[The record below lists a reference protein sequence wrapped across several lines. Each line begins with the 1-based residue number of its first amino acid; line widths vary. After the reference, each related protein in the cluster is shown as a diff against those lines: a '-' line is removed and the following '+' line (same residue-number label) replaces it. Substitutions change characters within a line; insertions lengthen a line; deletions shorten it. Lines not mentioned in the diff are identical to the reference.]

1 MLAHKV
7 YEKTSKRENLYS
19 TRRNDSKPKRY
30 QEIVPARP
38 AFHAIRGT
46 LLPARPHHLPF
57 LFRIESEAKPF
68 LLVSVV
74 FLRRFPTTPPAR
86 RVAAR
91 RDIRRRFHLLQR
103 LRRHVARS
111 EIKIIII
118 IIRFRWSPSKRP
130 RRRCVLFSRDQLCAR
145 RHRNPS
151 RSSHDPSCLVVFVH
165 LVLLRDVA
173 VDAKRTHRIPFNKVR
188 RRKCPTRHT
197 PHHVSTPHSSPFA
210 GRDDEGRHDRRA
222 ERRRHEFRNDHFI
235 SLEIVG
241 VVLLV
246 VSRCSES
253 SSKSKSKSSP
263 FWLYVQ
269 CYTTFV
275 VLHKAT
281 TLSIWQ
287 TTEGSSFFRREEG
300 ESGVGCRPRRHVV
313 FRRRTT
319 TETRCISKDTTNRDD
334 VFPIPTSNR
343 VTKKSFSFVERRRRR
358 ENDIYHDETTTTT
371 TTMTSFVSR

>member
-111 EIKIIII
+111 EIIIII

-188 RRKCPTRHT
+188 RKCPTRHT
-197 PHHVSTPHSSPFA
+197 THHVSTPSSPFA

-222 ERRRHEFRNDHFI
+222 ERRRHEFRNDHFF
-235 SLEIVG
+235 SLEIVFWV
-241 VVLLV
+241 VVLLKVV

-253 SSKSKSKSSP
+253 SSKSKSKSKSSSP
-263 FWLYVQ
+263 FWLYV
-269 CYTTFV
+269 
-275 VLHKAT
+275 H
-281 TLSIWQ
+281 
-287 TTEGSSFFRREEG
+287 
-300 ESGVGCRPRRHVV
+300 
-313 FRRRTT
+313 
-319 TETRCISKDTTNRDD
+319 
-334 VFPIPTSNR
+334 
-343 VTKKSFSFVERRRRR
+343 
-358 ENDIYHDETTTTT
+358 
-371 TTMTSFVSR
+371 

>member
-30 QEIVPARP
+30 QEIVPARS
-38 AFHAIRGT
+38 AFHAIRGA

-111 EIKIIII
+111 EIII
-118 IIRFRWSPSKRP
+118 S
-130 RRRCVLFSRDQLCAR
+130 VLFFLRDQLCAR

-151 RSSHDPSCLVVFVH
+151 RSSHDPSCVVVFVH

-173 VDAKRTHRIPFNKVR
+173 VDAKRTHRIPFVQ
-188 RRKCPTRHT
+188 RRKCPTRNT
-197 PHHVSTPHSSPFA
+197 HVSTPSSSSFA

-222 ERRRHEFRNDHFI
+222 ERRRHEFRNDHFF
-235 SLEIVG
+235 SLEIVFWV
-241 VVLLV
+241 VVLLEVV

-253 SSKSKSKSSP
+253 SSKSKSLKSSP

-281 TLSIWQ
+281 TLIIWK
-287 TTEGSSFFRREEG
+287 TTEESSFFRREEG

-334 VFPIPTSNR
+334 DDVFPIPTSNR

-371 TTMTSFVSR
+371 TMTSFVSR

>member
-111 EIKIIII
+111 EIIIIIII
-118 IIRFRWSPSKRP
+118 IIRF
-130 RRRCVLFSRDQLCAR
+130 
-145 RHRNPS
+145 
-151 RSSHDPSCLVVFVH
+151 
-165 LVLLRDVA
+165 
-173 VDAKRTHRIPFNKVR
+173 
-188 RRKCPTRHT
+188 
-197 PHHVSTPHSSPFA
+197 
-210 GRDDEGRHDRRA
+210 
-222 ERRRHEFRNDHFI
+222 
-235 SLEIVG
+235 
-241 VVLLV
+241 
-246 VSRCSES
+246 
-253 SSKSKSKSSP
+253 
-263 FWLYVQ
+263 
-269 CYTTFV
+269 
-275 VLHKAT
+275 
-281 TLSIWQ
+281 
-287 TTEGSSFFRREEG
+287 
-300 ESGVGCRPRRHVV
+300 
-313 FRRRTT
+313 
-319 TETRCISKDTTNRDD
+319 
-334 VFPIPTSNR
+334 
-343 VTKKSFSFVERRRRR
+343 
-358 ENDIYHDETTTTT
+358 
-371 TTMTSFVSR
+371 